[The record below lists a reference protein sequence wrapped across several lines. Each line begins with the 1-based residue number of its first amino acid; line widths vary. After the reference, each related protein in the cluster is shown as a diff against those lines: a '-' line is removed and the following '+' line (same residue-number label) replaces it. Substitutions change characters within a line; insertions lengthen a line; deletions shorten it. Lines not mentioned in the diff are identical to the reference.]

1 MFSGGWKKVKK
12 DLGIRRSI
20 HLSYRG
26 NGCKYTISLAFG
38 QYRNLNSFANSL
50 PYD

>member
-26 NGCKYTISLAFG
+26 NPHKFMIFFFSRQGYLLRMCRLFI
-38 QYRNLNSFANSL
+38 
-50 PYD
+50 D